1 MIEAVGFPDDE
12 KLQKAV
18 RGKKKKPRSKTLLA
32 ADPSDGSVGPSQLV
46 SDYFAPRAATAVSPQ
61 RNLFTA
67 QRCGLGS
74 AYLPRRNNCCDDR
87 LRWEHGQACG
97 NKRSF

>member
-1 MIEAVGFPDDE
+1 MRNA
-12 KLQKAV
+12 KTAAK
-18 RGKKKKPRSKTLLA
+18 GKKKTFLATAAAPCEDSLLA
-32 ADPSDGSVGPSQLV
+32 VDLGDGSMGQSELV
-46 SDYFAPRAATAVSPQ
+46 SDYFAPRAATAESPQ

-87 LRWEHGQACG
+87 LCWEHGQACG
-97 NKRSF
+97 NKRTF